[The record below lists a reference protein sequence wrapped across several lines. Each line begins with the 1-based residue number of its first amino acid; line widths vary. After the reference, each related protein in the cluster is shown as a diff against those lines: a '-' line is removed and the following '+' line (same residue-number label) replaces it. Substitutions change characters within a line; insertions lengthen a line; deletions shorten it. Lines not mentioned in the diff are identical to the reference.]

1 MIRSENYSRRMPG
14 GRNTTS
20 VLCFNE
26 TLQTSNAKASVK
38 QQPIQMYLLVK
49 DKGISSRTEPLEPTT
64 FQKLKLKSL

>member
-1 MIRSENYSRRMPG
+1 MKIIQEGYLVAEIP
-14 GRNTTS
+14 TS

-49 DKGISSRTEPLEPTT
+49 AKGISSGTEPLEPTT
-64 FQKLKLKSL
+64 FQKLQLKSL